1 MNNPFFN
8 LEKRNFYS
16 ELVGAVMDP
25 KKSISGFSKLKKK
38 ICLKKNCV
46 RSSYT
51 GNTFI
56 LCKVKLIKKHK
67 VWI

>member
-1 MNNPFFN
+1 
-8 LEKRNFYS
+8 
-16 ELVGAVMDP
+16 MDP

-46 RSSYT
+46 RSSYI